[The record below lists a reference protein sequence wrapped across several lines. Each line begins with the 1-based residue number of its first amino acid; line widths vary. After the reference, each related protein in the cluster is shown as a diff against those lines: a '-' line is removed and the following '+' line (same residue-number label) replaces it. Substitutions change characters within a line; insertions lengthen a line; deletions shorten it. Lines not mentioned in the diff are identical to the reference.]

1 MSSDPESP
9 AECALTDLLVSEEIE
24 VLPDVRSAFP
34 GLEHADADWVGRMSE
49 AGALRTIAA
58 CEAAIARTQAVQLRA
73 LARLGALRDDPRSAA
88 AEVALAVSSTESRA
102 RGQLDL
108 AETLTTRLPHTLA
121 AMESGTIDSYKA
133 SKVADATAVLDD
145 ATAREADEVL
155 AERLVGKNPV
165 GLRQAAGRVAARL
178 DPEGADRRAAE
189 RRYCRRIEL
198 IPRGEGVAT
207 LAADLPAEAAT
218 AIYARLD
225 RAARKLRGPDEERTL
240 DQLRADVFIEL
251 CLGTGT
257 GTGTTR
263 PDPDASE
270 DHSAD
275 TTANASAASTATG
288 PLRAEVFVHVSA
300 ATLAGAGDEPAEMP
314 GHGPVPAAIARAIAH
329 DSGSTWRRIITDPID
344 GQIIDVGRTRYR
356 PPAALDE
363 LVRIRDRTCRHPGC
377 YRPSF
382 HGDLD
387 HHTEWSAEGGHT
399 SAANL
404 VGFCRSH
411 HRLKDVPGWAHQL
424 DDDGTLTVTTPTQ
437 RSYTTLSEAPP
448 F

>member
-1 MSSDPESP
+1 MSSDPQSP
-9 AECALTDLLVSEEIE
+9 AEWALTEVIAAEEVE
-24 VLPDVRSAFP
+24 VLPDVRAAFP
-34 GLEHADADWVGRMSE
+34 GLERADADWIGGMSE
-49 AGALRTIAA
+49 AGALRTVAA

-121 AMESGTIDSYKA
+121 AMESGSIDSYKA

-178 DPEGADRRAAE
+178 DPEGADRRAAQ
-189 RRYCRRIEL
+189 RRYCRRVEL
-198 IPRGEGVAT
+198 IPRGEGMAT

-225 RAARKLRGPDEERTL
+225 RAARKLRAPGEERTL

-257 GTGTTR
+257 TR

-270 DHSAD
+270 DHSAA
-275 TTANASAASTATG
+275 TTANASAAPTATG
-288 PLRAEVFVHVSA
+288 PLRAEVFVHISA

-329 DSGSTWRRIITDPID
+329 DSGTTWRRIITDPID

-387 HHTEWSAEGGHT
+387 HHTEWSSQNGRT

-404 VGFCRSH
+404 VGFCRNH
-411 HRLKDVPGWAHQL
+411 HRLKDEPGWAHHL
-424 DDDGTLTVTTPTQ
+424 DGDGTLTITTPTQ
-437 RSYTTLSEAPP
+437 RSYTNSPEAPP